1 MSISK
6 ASERLRHHREG
17 KKQLAKII
25 DNPNDV
31 VVIHYSCES
40 FYNRPNRASPRI
52 TSIAVRNLATGQTES
67 FSIHQIAE
75 RDKKLLVEEIE
86 AHYDKLEKKM
96 LEEFYNYAKSHQN
109 HTWLHWN
116 MRDIQYGF
124 AALEHRYRV
133 LGGEPIKIPEVCRC
147 DLSRLL
153 IQLYGVRYINHPRLK
168 NLAKKNS
175 IGDLNFLDGKKESEA
190 FENGEYVKVH
200 QSILRKVDIFSNIVD
215 RAADKTLKTNARLRE
230 IYGGY
235 LVFAIE
241 KAKES
246 WFFVLLGIIGT
257 IASIISPF
265 HCN

>member
-1 MSISK
+1 MSK

-25 DNPNDV
+25 DNPNNV

-40 FYNRPNRASPRI
+40 FYNRSKRTSPRI

-75 RDKKLLVEEIE
+75 RDRKLLSEEIE
-86 AHYDKLEKKM
+86 AHYDELEKKM
-96 LEEFYNYAKSHQN
+96 LEEFYNYARNYQN

-116 MRDIQYGF
+116 MRDTHYGF
-124 AALEHRYRV
+124 AALEHRYKV
-133 LGGEPIKIPEVCRC
+133 LGGEPFEIPEICRC

-153 IQLYGVRYINHPRLK
+153 VQLYGVRYIKHPRLE

-175 IGDLNFLDGKKESEA
+175 IGDLNFLNGKKESEA

-200 QSILRKVDIFSNIVD
+200 QSILRKVDIFSNIVG
-215 RAADKTLKTNARLRE
+215 RTADGTLKTNARLTE

-235 LVFAIE
+235 LIFVIE
-241 KAKES
+241 KTKES

-257 IASIISPF
+257 IVSIISPF
-265 HCN
+265 QCN